1 MDKRVFT
8 VIAFEFSNLAKKRVY
23 IVLTLLLSLIV
34 FGIFFIPGLISGND
48 TPAPEPVDA
57 QKTIYVTGEM
67 EDEALLI
74 ETLDAFFPEY
84 TFLAA
89 AGQSQASLIKE
100 VTEQG
105 QTYGVLTLTRDNE
118 AELSVYQSDMFGS
131 VTERLQNA
139 LNRYHALAALTAAG
153 IPANEANAALA
164 PVSVSLHEIVQ
175 DLGKSQAQN
184 YAFTYAVLMLLYMA
198 VMIYG
203 QIVAGSVAAEK
214 GNRTMELLI
223 TSTKP
228 LNLLVGKVLGNGLA
242 GLLQLF
248 LILGSAL
255 AGYLLNQGNMSALGI
270 GSITAPM
277 VLRSLL
283 FFILAYFT
291 FAFLF
296 SALGSLVSRT
306 EEVNQAVTA
315 VTLPFVAVF
324 LVAMSALFTP
334 LSSFVKTM
342 SFVPLFSPFVM
353 FVRTQMTVVPLV
365 QILLAVLISL
375 LTLVASAMISARIYR
390 LGTLLYGNPV
400 KLTDLPKLL
409 RR

>member
-8 VIAFEFSNLAKKRVY
+8 VIAFEFNNLAKKRVY
-23 IVLTLLLSLIV
+23 IILTLLLSLIV
-34 FGIFFIPGLISGND
+34 FGIFFIPGLITGKDD
-48 TPAPEPVDA
+48 TPPEPVDG
-57 QKTIYVTGEM
+57 QKTIYVTGEIK
-67 EDEALLI
+67 DEALLV
-74 ETLDAFFPEY
+74 ETLDSFFPEY
-84 TFLAA
+84 TFSAA
-89 AGQSQASLIKE
+89 TGQSKASLIKE

-105 QTYGVLTLTRDNE
+105 QTYGVLTLSENNQ
-118 AELSVYQSDMFGS
+118 AELSVYQSDMFGT
-131 VTERLQNA
+131 VTPRLQDA
-139 LNRYHALAALTAAG
+139 LNRYQALAALTAAG
-153 IPANEANAALA
+153 IPANEANEALVPA
-164 PVSVSLHEIVQ
+164 NVSLHEIVQ
-175 DLGKSQAQN
+175 GLGKSQAQN

-255 AGYLLNQGNMSALGI
+255 AGYLLNQGNMSALGM
-270 GSITAPM
+270 GAITAPM

-283 FFILAYFT
+283 FFVLAYFT

-306 EEVNQAVTA
+306 EEVNQAVTT

-334 LSSFVKTM
+334 MSSFVKTM

-353 FVRTQMTVVPLV
+353 FVRTQMTVVPTV
-365 QILLAVLISL
+365 QVLIAVVISL
-375 LTLVASAMISARIYR
+375 LTLVASAMISAKIYR